1 MLLLKIHRI
10 LVFRGVGICTVPHP
24 RSLCLGLGDYFCLS
38 SHANPASAKVSH
50 HPQRNQH
57 LPSSDMSSF
66 SQTVPSQLSD
76 ADLCWWDISVDCPC
90 PTLRLLS
97 LHTHHSEIHPLR
109 SSPGG
114 LATFW
119 IDLRK
124 SVFLK
129 IFPRHMILQLGDLN
143 EERLNWKA
151 CSERA
156 GKSTESW
163 DQLGTPVRHS
173 FLLPSG

>member
-10 LVFRGVGICTVPHP
+10 LVFRGVGVCTVPHP
-24 RSLCLGLGDYFCLS
+24 PFLCSGLGDYFCLS
-38 SHANPASAKVSH
+38 SHPNPASAKVSH
-50 HPQRNQH
+50 HPQRNRH
-57 LPSSDMSSF
+57 LPSSDTSSF
-66 SQTVPSQLSD
+66 SQTVPSQLSG
-76 ADLCWWDISVDCPC
+76 ADLWWDISVDCPC

-97 LHTHHSEIHPLR
+97 LHTRYSEIHPLR
-109 SSPGG
+109 SSPGR

-119 IDLRK
+119 IDLQK

-129 IFPRHMILQLGDLN
+129 IFPRHTLILQLGG
-143 EERLNWKA
+143 LNWKA
-151 CSERA
+151 CSERT
-156 GKSTESW
+156 GKSIGSW